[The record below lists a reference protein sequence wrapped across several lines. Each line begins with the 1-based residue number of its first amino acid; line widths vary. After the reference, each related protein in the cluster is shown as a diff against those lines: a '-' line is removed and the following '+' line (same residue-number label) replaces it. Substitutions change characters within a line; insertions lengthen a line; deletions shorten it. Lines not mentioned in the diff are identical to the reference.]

1 MFTMSVSSMDGS
13 ALHPVGGLMASL
25 SLLMY
30 DKFSPLPLKSFLD
43 YYIGDSAFTSMGV
56 S

>member
-1 MFTMSVSSMDGS
+1 MFTMPVSTMDGS
-13 ALHPVGGLMASL
+13 TVHPVGGLMASL

-30 DKFSPLPLKSFLD
+30 DKLSPMPLKSFLD